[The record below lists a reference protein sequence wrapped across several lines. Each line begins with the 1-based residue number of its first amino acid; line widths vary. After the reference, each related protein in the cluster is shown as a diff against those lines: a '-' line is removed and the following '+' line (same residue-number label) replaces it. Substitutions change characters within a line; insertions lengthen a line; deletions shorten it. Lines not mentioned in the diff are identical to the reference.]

1 MVVAGGLAQ
10 MYVTIIGGQAYP
22 LDMFPGMQM
31 SSSFDDGAVHGY
43 SPSLPEVMLGLG
55 GVAIAGII
63 VVGALRLLRFLPKTV
78 EGSAAADA
86 AERAA
91 SIIAAAQPGVTR

>member
-1 MVVAGGLAQ
+1 

-31 SSSFDDGAVHGY
+31 SSSFDDGAIHAY

-63 VVGALRLLRFLPKTV
+63 VVLALRLLRFLPKTV
-78 EGSAAADA
+78 EGSAADA
-86 AERAA
+86 AERAP
-91 SIIAAAQPGVTR
+91 SIVAAAQPGVAR